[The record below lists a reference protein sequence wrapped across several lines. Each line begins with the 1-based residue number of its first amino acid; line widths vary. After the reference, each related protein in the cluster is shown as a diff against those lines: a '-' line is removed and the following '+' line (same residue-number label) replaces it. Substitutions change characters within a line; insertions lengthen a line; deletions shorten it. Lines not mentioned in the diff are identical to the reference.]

1 MLHELKQNINK
12 ELNKLTKLDEKEISI
27 INNNET
33 NNKLVKS
40 KLSTINENDDDELFD
55 DYVKNLIDSMQI
67 LKFNVRLNYGNESI
81 KTIPVNK
88 QIKKKTTVVEKNITS
103 NRFKFKFIFN
113 DKFKK
118 KVVRFKE

>member
-40 KLSTINENDDDELFD
+40 KLSTINENDDELFD
-55 DYVKNLIDSMQI
+55 DYVKSLIDSMQI
-67 LKFNVRLNYGNESI
+67 LKFNVKLNYANESI
-81 KTIPVNK
+81 KTIPMNTK
-88 QIKKKTTVVEKNITS
+88 IKKKTTVVEKNITS